1 MHEKRSH
8 DRRPI
13 ALVQVHVQWQ
23 QQLSMTVK
31 KDIMLILFVLN
42 VLLLSSS
49 GFLVRYCNVLRY
61 LRLAYSKLR
70 EWPNG
75 NTPMTTHVQTRAH
88 TRASTHPWF
97 VVVVFFMCVCFAYGK
112 PSQHAE
118 HDTPVAEPN
127 KTKQC
132 VHFVSLDTE
141 MQKTLT

>member
-75 NTPMTTHVQTRAH
+75 NTPMTTHV
-88 TRASTHPWF
+88 
-97 VVVVFFMCVCFAYGK
+97 
-112 PSQHAE
+112 
-118 HDTPVAEPN
+118 
-127 KTKQC
+127 
-132 VHFVSLDTE
+132 
-141 MQKTLT
+141 